1 MSLLIE
7 KCRRRLPQILTNRSQ
22 QRLKSAK
29 NGTERNQTFRT
40 HQRNPTQAKSVH
52 IPTSLTNKH
61 KELQKKIHQRRQ
73 GTLRKK
79 KTGTKNFIGIN
90 LLTTLRPQKPPT
102 LHVDKTPNLWQQK
115 MEVVDGGRVGN
126 GDWFVQGPKTLH

>member
-1 MSLLIE
+1 MA
-7 KCRRRLPQILTNRSQ
+7 RDP
-22 QRLKSAK
+22 
-29 NGTERNQTFRT
+29 
-40 HQRNPTQAKSVH
+40 P
-52 IPTSLTNKH
+52 
-61 KELQKKIHQRRQ
+61 
-73 GTLRKK
+73 K